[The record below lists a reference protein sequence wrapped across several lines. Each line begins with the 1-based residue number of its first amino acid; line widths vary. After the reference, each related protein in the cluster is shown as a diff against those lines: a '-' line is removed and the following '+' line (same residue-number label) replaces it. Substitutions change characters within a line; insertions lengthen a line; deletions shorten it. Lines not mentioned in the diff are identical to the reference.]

1 MNEAAM
7 NIMQDAGLPMG
18 INADDTLSIM
28 PKENKQNGLQ
38 PRGEFERC
46 RFIESQKKKFQLSLN
61 KRMNITSNNL
71 SDTIMIHYTDLM
83 AK

>member
-28 PKENKQNGLQ
+28 PKENKQK
-38 PRGEFERC
+38 FKC
-46 RFIESQKKKFQLSLN
+46 RACTMSF
-61 KRMNITSNNL
+61 
-71 SDTIMIHYTDLM
+71 YT
-83 AK
+83 KQ

>member
-28 PKENKQNGLQ
+28 PKENKQK
-38 PRGEFERC
+38 FKC
-46 RFIESQKKKFQLSLN
+46 RACTMSF
-61 KRMNITSNNL
+61 
-71 SDTIMIHYTDLM
+71 YTKQQYSKHRKTDEHK
-83 AK
+83 AREK